1 MLQDLASRYM
11 QLTQVTGYIYLSVHP
26 MDYLTISENAANWTS
41 CHALDGDY
49 RMGNLSY
56 MADNATIVAYLA
68 SDEMQH
74 FKCLPDN
81 MKWFSKKWRMLLHIN
96 NNSEIVYFNKQ
107 YPFEHQELFHTVIEM
122 VHQVFFPKERRYY
135 DEYMAFRN
143 VEIKGAGLR
152 PLPEAMFITETG
164 LLPVSKVIHDNTGN
178 NLFYS
183 DLNHSITYLPV
194 IDAPFGTGLIE
205 KNMHILIGKNPCC
218 PICGRRTSNYISS
231 QMLCADCRQKYSAYD
246 EFYPYCAEC
255 GHRIYPSDKAYE
267 LDGVRVCK
275 SCYHSLKDAEELKK

>member
-107 YPFEHQELFHTVIEM
+107 YPFEHQELFRTVVEM
-122 VHQVFFPKERRYY
+122 VHQAFFPEELRYH

-143 VEIKGAGLR
+143 VETRAGLR
-152 PLPEAMFITETG
+152 PLSEIMFMTEAG
-164 LLPVSKVIHDNTGN
+164 LVPVSKVIHDNTGN

-194 IDAPFGTGLIE
+194 IDAPFRTSLIE

-218 PICGRRTSNYISS
+218 PICGRKTSKYISS
-231 QMLCADCRQKYSAYD
+231 QMLCTDCREKYNAYD

-267 LDGVRVCK
+267 LNGVPVCK
-275 SCYHSLKDAEELKK
+275 SCYHSLRDAEEFKK